1 MTEDILIDIRG
12 LYDGWAVKFTP
23 STKKFEWRGFILEKT
38 TEEYR
43 IEFEKD
49 ILKEFENEEA

>member
-1 MTEDILIDIRG
+1 MTEDILIEIRG

-23 STKKFEWRGFILEKT
+23 STKKFEWRGFLLERT

-43 IEFEKD
+43 REYQ
-49 ILKEFENEEA
+49 LPTSKERGL

>member
-1 MTEDILIDIRG
+1 MDEDILIEIRG

-23 STKKFEWRGFILEKT
+23 SAKKFEWRDFIIDKT

-43 IEFEKD
+43 RDFEKG
-49 ILKEFENEEA
+49 ILKEFNL

>member
-1 MTEDILIDIRG
+1 MTEDIFIEVRC

-23 STKKFEWRGFILEKT
+23 STKKFEWRDFILDKT

-43 IEFEKD
+43 REFEKD
-49 ILKEFENEEA
+49 ILKEFNL